1 MAGSHTLRPAAAL
14 AAAATAATVLLGPA
28 PVAAGRPRPADP
40 EPSAHPAPSTHPH
53 LLSLPSNAAKT
64 GTVAA
69 LNTAGDVLGGVPPE
83 GGYAQ

>member
-28 PVAAGRPRPADP
+28 PAAAGRPRPADP
-40 EPSAHPAPSTHPH
+40 APSAHPH
-53 LLSLPSNAAKT
+53 LLSLPSNAAET

-69 LNTAGDVLGGVPPE
+69 LNTAGEVLGGVPPE